1 MIRTLLY
8 IVFCTSVLTGFG
20 QHYPHKVPQYY
31 FVNYDDNI
39 INNYGD
45 SSIIEG
51 FYDKLDTLIF
61 DGNGSLNIVH
71 IGGSHIQA
79 GVWSR
84 EMREQLSQF
93 APGLRTGRGLVFPY
107 NLAKTNN
114 PYDYL
119 TRYSG
124 GSWVSCKNT
133 QRTKS
138 CELGLMGYS
147 ATTYSSSSKFRVYT
161 KGDKFVKYYFN
172 RVKVFH
178 ETDSSSYDVVL
189 QYPDSLVTRR
199 VDVLGGFTE
208 FVFPSN
214 IDTVRL
220 ALKKSTPRQNKFK
233 LMGFNLEED
242 DKHGIYYHGIG
253 VNGAAIPAYLR
264 TTQLERQLTTVKP
277 DLVVLS
283 IGINDAY
290 GLHFSKEN
298 YKKHYRQLIARIRK
312 VAPNTAI
319 LFTTN
324 NDSYYKRRYAN
335 KNGILVKEA
344 MDELSKELGA
354 SVWDVFTVM
363 GGLNSI
369 NTWVK
374 YRLART
380 DRIHFKREGYVFVA
394 QLMYD
399 AIIQSY
405 NDHLKKKYTVD

>member
-1 MIRTLLY
+1 MIKNVLH
-8 IVFCTSVLTGFG
+8 IVLILVVLTGFA

-31 FVNYDDNI
+31 FVNYDENNI
-39 INNYGD
+39 KNFGD
-45 SSIIEG
+45 SSLIEN

-61 DGNGSLNIVH
+61 EGKGDLNIVH
-71 IGGSHIQA
+71 FGGSHIQA

-84 EMREQLSQF
+84 EMREQLTGF
-93 APGLRTGRGLVFPY
+93 APGLKTGRGLVFPY

-133 QRTKS
+133 QKNKH
-138 CELGLMGYS
+138 CDLGLMGYS
-147 ATTYSSSSKFRVYT
+147 ATTYSASAKFRVFT
-161 KGDKFVKYYFN
+161 KGDKYVKYYFN

-189 QYPDSLVTRR
+189 QFPDSLVSRR
-199 VDVLGGFTE
+199 VDTLGGYTE
-208 FVFPSN
+208 FVFPN
-214 IDTVRL
+214 NVDTVRL
-220 ALKKSTPRQNKFK
+220 ALKKSNLRQNKFK

-242 DKHGIYYHGIG
+242 DTHGIYYHGIG
-253 VNGAAIPAYLR
+253 VNGAAIPSYLR
-264 TTQLERQLTTVKP
+264 TTQLEKQLTLAKP
-277 DLVVLS
+277 DLIILS

-290 GLHFSKEN
+290 GLHFYKET
-298 YKKHYRQLIARIRK
+298 YKKHYRQLIARIRS

-344 MDELSKELGA
+344 MEELSAELGA
-354 SVWDVFTVM
+354 SVWDMFTVM

-374 YRLART
+374 YRLAST
-380 DRIHFKREGYVFVA
+380 DRIHFKREGYVIVG
-394 QLMYD
+394 QLMYE
-399 AIIQSY
+399 ALIQSY
-405 NDHLKKKYTVD
+405 NNHLKKKYIP